1 MSESTQGQRQES
13 ASPDAPQSGCSAS
26 APSVMISWE
35 NTISLTTLITRP
47 LARCCA
53 MPTVR
58 DSYAVEESGTSRVRA
73 TATTNRACSHASR
86 RPRSRPGPGRLGQ
99 DVRGEGFPY
108 GIAPAALRIN
118 DVPDAHF
125 GGHHVVRRSS
135 RSHHQAVLPVSAATH
150 GLDCRI

>member
-13 ASPDAPQSGCSAS
+13 ASLHAPQSGCSAS

-35 NTISLTTLITRP
+35 NTTSLTTLITRP

-58 DSYAVEESGTSRVRA
+58 DSYAAEESGTSRVRV

-86 RPRSRPGPGRLGQ
+86 RPRSPPGPCRLGQ
-99 DVRGEGFPY
+99 GVRGEGFPY
-108 GIAPAALRIN
+108 GIAPAALGVN
-118 DVPDAHF
+118 DVPDTNLS
-125 GGHHVVRRSS
+125 GHHIVRRRS
-135 RSHHQAVLPVSAATH
+135 RGDHQAVFPVGAATH